1 MLQLNLLDVHKTY
14 PGAQTP
20 AVAGISFGI
29 EAGEIF
35 ALLGPNGAG
44 KTTSVK
50 MAAGL
55 VLPSSGV
62 IEVNGID
69 IVKRR
74 TQAVAS
80 IGAVLEGAR
89 NLYWRLSARE
99 NLRYFGRLRRA
110 PAREL
115 DVRIDRLLELLDLS
129 AHQDKEVRHFSRGM
143 QQKLAVAAALIH
155 DPTLLLLDEP
165 ILGLDVQSAR
175 VLEATIQQLAREQG
189 KAILLTT
196 HTLPLAEKLADRI
209 FIIHQGREVACD
221 RTETLLQRFDGHR
234 DTVEIRLGSPL
245 PSELAAALI
254 QEFPG
259 LTPAPASDGAL
270 MTWQGADQ
278 ATVLQ
283 LLQRLD
289 EQGLVIESCGRR
301 QASLEEVFLT
311 LTGGA

>member
-1 MLQLNLLDVHKTY
+1 MLQLNLIDVHKTY
-14 PGAQTP
+14 PGAQKP
-20 AVAGISFGI
+20 AVAGISFSI

-50 MAAGL
+50 MASGL

-62 IEVNGID
+62 VQVNGID
-69 IVKRR
+69 VVKRR
-74 TQAVAS
+74 TQAVRS
-80 IGAVLEGAR
+80 VGAVLEGAR

-99 NLRYFGRLRRA
+99 NLRYFGRLRGVSA
-110 PAREL
+110 KEL
-115 DVRIDRLLELLDLS
+115 DARIGQLLDLLDLS

-165 ILGLDVQSAR
+165 TLGLDVQSAR

-221 RTETLLQRFDGHR
+221 RTDTLLKRFDAHR

-245 PSELAAALI
+245 PSELVGGLI
-254 QEFPG
+254 QDFPG
-259 LTPAPASDGAL
+259 LTPAPESDGAL
-270 MTWQGADQ
+270 LTWQGADQ
-278 ATVLQ
+278 AAVLQ

-289 EQGLVIESCGRR
+289 EHGLVIESCGRR

>member
-1 MLQLNLLDVHKTY
+1 MLQLNLIDVHKTY
-14 PGAQTP
+14 PSAQTP
-20 AVAGISFGI
+20 AVAGISFSI

-62 IEVNGID
+62 VQVSGVD
-69 IVKRR
+69 VVKRR
-74 TQAVAS
+74 TQAVRS
-80 IGAVLEGAR
+80 VGAVLEGAR
-89 NLYWRLSARE
+89 NLYWRLSGRE
-99 NLRYFGRLRRA
+99 NLRYFGRLRGV
-110 PAREL
+110 PAKEL
-115 DVRIDRLLELLDLS
+115 DARIGQLLDLLDLS

-165 ILGLDVQSAR
+165 TLGLDVQSAR
-175 VLEATIQQLAREQG
+175 VLEATIQELAREQG

-221 RTETLLQRFDGHR
+221 RTDTLLKRFDAHR
-234 DTVEIRLGSPL
+234 DTVEIRLGGPL
-245 PSELAAALI
+245 PSELAGGLI

-259 LTPAPASDGAL
+259 LTLAPGSDGAL

-278 ATVLQ
+278 AAVLQ

-289 EQGLVIESCGRR
+289 EHGLAIESCGRR